1 MLWYFFTVSIL
12 KPLLFYM
19 TLKQYNYF
27 KISQNQAKGTSFF
40 IFNFPKLFKFN
51 RTRNT
56 DTYICC
62 FETHGTRKTVL
73 LIVKKNQTIAIFQ
86 SSLHH
91 LHKNFESFS
100 NMLRDLFS
108 DMYIRKKICYGTSGF
123 IQIAIIRYAVIL
135 CS

>member
-1 MLWYFFTVSIL
+1 
-12 KPLLFYM
+12 M

-27 KISQNQAKGTSFF
+27 KISQYQAKGTSFF

-51 RTRNT
+51 RTRNIES
-56 DTYICC
+56 YLCC

-91 LHKNFESFS
+91 LHKNFESVS
-100 NMLRDLFS
+100 SMLRDLFS

-123 IQIAIIRYAVIL
+123 IEIAIIRYAVIL
-135 CS
+135 RS